1 MYPLIKQPL
10 LEEKKTKDVSQLIHV
25 TRNMTNTQH
34 QKKKQKSKIRQ
45 IIHTYI
51 INITNW
57 DMLQKIVIISYSP
70 ANNRMIMYVVDPTN
84 LTTTKENKM
93 LKVREGKERKKRTR
107 KSSN

>member
-1 MYPLIKQPL
+1 
-10 LEEKKTKDVSQLIHV
+10 
-25 TRNMTNTQH
+25 
-34 QKKKQKSKIRQ
+34 
-45 IIHTYI
+45 
-51 INITNW
+51 
-57 DMLQKIVIISYSP
+57 MLQKILIISYSP